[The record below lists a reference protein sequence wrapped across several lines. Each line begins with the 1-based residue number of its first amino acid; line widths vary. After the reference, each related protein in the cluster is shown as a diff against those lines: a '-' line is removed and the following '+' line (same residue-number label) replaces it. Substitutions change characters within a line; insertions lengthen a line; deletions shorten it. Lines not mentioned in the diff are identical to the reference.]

1 MRTGTVPAEKCFPSP
16 CKITA
21 RVCSGGSLKKESMPA
36 IVVSSKAFLLAGATV
51 VTASPDHAG
60 LRSGCSAESAL
71 PGSRSFPGA
80 RHRVIGPNS
89 FVRHVPS
96 GAVSYVS
103 CRFDRSDETYRNSPL
118 LSCGTKLLRPLSCF
132 DIACCKLRS
141 DEHRRHWLSTPFCSY
156 GGALRVAP
164 ESSLEVASQGS
175 SA

>member
-16 CKITA
+16 SKIMA
-21 RVCSGGSLKKESMPA
+21 RFCSGGSLKKESMPA
-36 IVVSSKAFLLAGATV
+36 IVSSKAFLLAGAVV

-103 CRFDRSDETYRNSPL
+103 CRFDRSDEHTETPHCSRVGLNCSNPPL
-118 LSCGTKLLRPLSCF
+118 YAALILRPANLDQPTISVIGC
-132 DIACCKLRS
+132 
-141 DEHRRHWLSTPFCSY
+141 RRPFARTAAHC
-156 GGALRVAP
+156 ALRPRVHWR
-164 ESSLEVASQGS
+164 
-175 SA
+175 

>member
-103 CRFDRSDETYRNSPL
+103 CRFDRSDEHTETPHCSRVGLNCSDLYPALILRTANLDRASIGVIGCRRPFARTAAH
-118 LSCGTKLLRPLSCF
+118 CALRP
-132 DIACCKLRS
+132 RV
-141 DEHRRHWLSTPFCSY
+141 HW
-156 GGALRVAP
+156 R
-164 ESSLEVASQGS
+164 
-175 SA
+175 